1 MFPVGDGSPQDLHPF
16 AQIGANMYTDNLF
29 VPEDMKSQIIIKN

>member
-29 VPEDMKSQIIIKN
+29 VPVDIKRKIITKN